1 MNIKDSIERSRQNSR
16 KYLFYTGLGYSAMT
30 SAVLT
35 LLTYGKD
42 YLSGLVSSLR
52 KEELFEKLYTLL
64 AESGTGDTRYAIKF
78 FLENG
83 FPYREETL
91 PKEPEQRKP
100 DDASFDLLREEMK
113 QILDLL
119 TFRER
124 RVMELRLGLTDGRI
138 HTLEE
143 VAGEFGITRE
153 RVRQIEAKALRR
165 LRHPSARALRRDYRL
180 RENLTEPIT
189 YSTFEEEGL
198 PDCAADNSVSF
209 VRYSPLM
216 ACIDTDS
223 YEPIEEKSAGS
234 VFTSPSSTFRMTTN
248 TASMGIVLNQ
258 LRNERHVDL
267 SHVRIE
273 EVLNYFDYENE
284 SSQEARFAVYTEIL
298 PKGNEK
304 ELLFIQVQ
312 AKQEAKEHQ
321 NIVLLLDVSGSMAE
335 NAEVTQ
341 EAVAAIISKL
351 KPGDIFSLITYS
363 TTDRTVIKGFE
374 ITGDQ
379 DKEDLM
385 GTILSLR
392 ISGCTNGS
400 AGIET
405 AYRIGE
411 EYYHEGWSNQVILIT
426 DGDLNFGITEKGGL
440 KSLIEEKKKSNLFLS
455 VIGTGIWNY
464 KDDNLEALSKHG
476 NGTYCVVNS
485 LEDVEESVSRR
496 YISLT
501 NIIAKDVKAQVEFN
515 PKYVKEYRL
524 LGYENRQ
531 LQHEDF
537 ADDNV
542 ISEPYGSGGHGIA
555 LYELT
560 MNHGEPRSDLKYQKT
575 VLNDSDELGTI
586 RVRYKEP
593 LSDESCEIE
602 KIVYPDEKSGV
613 NIQLA
618 YMLYC
623 LSEKLRGSGKLDEAD
638 ENFLHEVMAG
648 GLYEAFPESNEE
660 KLELFINALTENY

>member
-35 LLTYGKD
+35 LLTYGKE
-42 YLSGLVSSLR
+42 YLSELVSSLC
-52 KEELFEKLYTLL
+52 KEELFENLYTLL

-91 PKEPEQRKP
+91 PKEPEQEKP

-124 RVMELRLGLTDGRI
+124 RVMELRLGFTDGRI

-189 YSTFEEEGL
+189 YSMFEEEGL

-267 SHVRIE
+267 SQVRIE

-284 SSQEARFAVYTEIL
+284 SPQEARFAVYTEIL

-379 DKEDLM
+379 DREDLM
-385 GTILSLR
+385 GIILSLR

-440 KSLIEEKKKSNLFLS
+440 KSLIEEKRKSNLFLS

-464 KDDNLEALSKHG
+464 KDDNLEALSKNG

>member
-1 MNIKDSIERSRQNSR
+1 MIIKDSIERSRQNSR

-35 LLTYGKD
+35 LLTYGKE
-42 YLSGLVSSLR
+42 YLSELVSSLR

-91 PKEPEQRKP
+91 PKEPEQEKP

-124 RVMELRLGLTDGRI
+124 RVMELRLGFIDGRI

-143 VAGEFGITRE
+143 VAVEFGITRE

-284 SSQEARFAVYTEIL
+284 SPEEARFAVYTEIL

-379 DKEDLM
+379 DREDLM
-385 GTILSLR
+385 GIILSLR

-464 KDDNLEALSKHG
+464 KDDNLEALSKNG
-476 NGTYCVVNS
+476 NGTYCVINS

-638 ENFLHEVMAG
+638 KNFLHEVMAG

>member
-42 YLSGLVSSLR
+42 YLSELVSSLR

-91 PKEPEQRKP
+91 PKEPEQETP

-267 SHVRIE
+267 SQVRIE

-284 SSQEARFAVYTEIL
+284 SPQEARFAVYTEIL
-298 PKGNEK
+298 PKGSDK

-379 DKEDLM
+379 DREDLM

-426 DGDLNFGITEKGGL
+426 DGDLNLGITEKGGL

-464 KDDNLEALSKHG
+464 KDDNLEALSKNG
-476 NGTYCVVNS
+476 NGTYCVINS

-560 MNHGEPRSDLKYQKT
+560 MNHGEPRSNLKYQKT

>member
-35 LLTYGKD
+35 LLTYGKE
-42 YLSGLVSSLR
+42 YLSELVSSLC

-78 FLENG
+78 YLVNG

-91 PKEPEQRKP
+91 TKEPEQETP

-180 RENLTEPIT
+180 RENLPEPIT
-189 YSTFEEEGL
+189 YSTFEGEGL

-267 SHVRIE
+267 SQVRIE

-284 SSQEARFAVYTEIL
+284 SPEEARFAVYTEIL
-298 PKGNEK
+298 PKGSEK

-379 DKEDLM
+379 DREDLM

-660 KLELFINALTENY
+660 KLELFIHALTENY

>member
-35 LLTYGKD
+35 LLTYGKE
-42 YLSGLVSSLR
+42 YLSELVSSLR

-91 PKEPEQRKP
+91 PKEPEQEKP

-216 ACIDTDS
+216 ACIDTAS

-284 SSQEARFAVYTEIL
+284 SPQEARFAVYTEIL

-351 KPGDIFSLITYS
+351 KPGDIFSLTTYS

-440 KSLIEEKKKSNLFLS
+440 KSLIEEKKNSNLFLS

-464 KDDNLEALSKHG
+464 KDDNLEALSKNG

-560 MNHGEPRSDLKYQKT
+560 MNHGEPRSGLKYQKT

-648 GLYEAFPESNEE
+648 GLYEAFPESNGE

>member
-91 PKEPEQRKP
+91 PKEPEQEKP

-124 RVMELRLGLTDGRI
+124 RVMELRLGFIDGRI

-284 SSQEARFAVYTEIL
+284 SPEEARFAVYTEIL

-385 GTILSLR
+385 GTILSLK

-476 NGTYCVVNS
+476 NGTYCVINS

-560 MNHGEPRSDLKYQKT
+560 MNHGEPRSGLKYQKT

>member
-35 LLTYGKD
+35 LLTYGKE
-42 YLSGLVSSLR
+42 YLSGLVSSLC

-64 AESGTGDTRYAIKF
+64 AESGTGDTRYAIRF

-91 PKEPEQRKP
+91 PKEPEQEKP

-124 RVMELRLGLTDGRI
+124 RVMELRLGFTDGRI

-258 LRNERHVDL
+258 MRNERHVDL

-284 SSQEARFAVYTEIL
+284 SPEDARFAVYTEIL
-298 PKGNEK
+298 PKGSEK

-464 KDDNLEALSKHG
+464 KDDNLEALSKNG

-560 MNHGEPRSDLKYQKT
+560 MNHGEPRSNLKYQKT

>member
-42 YLSGLVSSLR
+42 YLSELVSSLR

-91 PKEPEQRKP
+91 PKEPEQETP

-267 SHVRIE
+267 SQVRIE

-284 SSQEARFAVYTEIL
+284 SPQEARFAVYTEIL
-298 PKGNEK
+298 PKGSDK

-379 DKEDLM
+379 DREDLM

-426 DGDLNFGITEKGGL
+426 DGDLNFGSTEKGGL

-464 KDDNLEALSKHG
+464 KDDNLEALSKNG
-476 NGTYCVVNS
+476 NGTYCVINS

-560 MNHGEPRSDLKYQKT
+560 MNHGEPRSNLKYQKT

>member
-35 LLTYGKD
+35 LLTYGKE
-42 YLSGLVSSLR
+42 YLSELVSSLR

-91 PKEPEQRKP
+91 PKEPEQEKP

-258 LRNERHVDL
+258 MRNERHVDL

-284 SSQEARFAVYTEIL
+284 SPEDARFAVYTEIL

-312 AKQEAKEHQ
+312 AKQEAKEHR

-379 DKEDLM
+379 DREDLM

-464 KDDNLEALSKHG
+464 KDDNLEALSKNG

>member
-35 LLTYGKD
+35 LLTYGKE
-42 YLSGLVSSLR
+42 YLSGLVSSLC

-91 PKEPEQRKP
+91 PKEPEQEKP

-258 LRNERHVDL
+258 MRNERHVDL

-284 SSQEARFAVYTEIL
+284 SPEEARFAVYTEIL
-298 PKGNEK
+298 PKGSE
-304 ELLFIQVQ
+304 
-312 AKQEAKEHQ
+312 EHQ

-379 DKEDLM
+379 DREDLM
-385 GTILSLR
+385 GIILSLR

-476 NGTYCVVNS
+476 NGTYCVINS

>member
-42 YLSGLVSSLR
+42 YLSELVSSLR

-91 PKEPEQRKP
+91 PKEPEQETP

-267 SHVRIE
+267 SQVRIE

-284 SSQEARFAVYTEIL
+284 SPQEARFAVYTEIL
-298 PKGNEK
+298 PKGSDK

-379 DKEDLM
+379 DREDLM

-464 KDDNLEALSKHG
+464 KDDNLEALSKNG
-476 NGTYCVVNS
+476 NGTYCVINS

-560 MNHGEPRSDLKYQKT
+560 MNHGEPRSNLKYQKT

>member
-91 PKEPEQRKP
+91 PKEPEQEKP

-198 PDCAADNSVSF
+198 PDCAADNSVTF

-284 SSQEARFAVYTEIL
+284 SPEEARFAVYTEIL
-298 PKGNEK
+298 PKGSEK

-385 GTILSLR
+385 GTILSLK

-476 NGTYCVVNS
+476 NGTYCVINS

-560 MNHGEPRSDLKYQKT
+560 MNHGEPRSNLKYQKT

-648 GLYEAFPESNEE
+648 GLYEAFPESNDE

>member
-91 PKEPEQRKP
+91 TKEPEQETP

-258 LRNERHVDL
+258 MRNERHVDL

-284 SSQEARFAVYTEIL
+284 SPEDARFAVYTEIL
-298 PKGNEK
+298 PKGSDK

-351 KPGDIFSLITYS
+351 KPGDIFSLTTYS

-379 DKEDLM
+379 DREDLM

-464 KDDNLEALSKHG
+464 KDDNLEALSKNG

>member
-35 LLTYGKD
+35 LLTYGKE
-42 YLSGLVSSLR
+42 YLSELVSSLR

-64 AESGTGDTRYAIKF
+64 AESGTGDTRYAIQF

-91 PKEPEQRKP
+91 PKEPEQEKP

-267 SHVRIE
+267 SQVRIE

-284 SSQEARFAVYTEIL
+284 SPQEARFAVYTEIL

-385 GTILSLR
+385 GTILSLK

-464 KDDNLEALSKHG
+464 KDDNLEALSKNG

-560 MNHGEPRSDLKYQKT
+560 MNHGEPRSGLKYQKT

>member
-91 PKEPEQRKP
+91 PKEPEQEKP

-284 SSQEARFAVYTEIL
+284 SPEEARFAVYTEIL

-385 GTILSLR
+385 GTILSLK

-476 NGTYCVVNS
+476 NGTYCVINS

>member
-35 LLTYGKD
+35 LLTYGKE
-42 YLSGLVSSLR
+42 YLSELVSSLR

-91 PKEPEQRKP
+91 PKEPEQEKP

-267 SHVRIE
+267 SQVRIE

-284 SSQEARFAVYTEIL
+284 SPEEASFAVYTEIL
-298 PKGNEK
+298 PKGSEK

-379 DKEDLM
+379 DREDLM

-464 KDDNLEALSKHG
+464 KDDNLEALSKNG

>member
-91 PKEPEQRKP
+91 TKEPEQEKP

-124 RVMELRLGLTDGRI
+124 RVMELRLGFTDGRI

-189 YSTFEEEGL
+189 YSTFEGEGL

-267 SHVRIE
+267 SQVRIE

-284 SSQEARFAVYTEIL
+284 SPEEARFAVYTEIL
-298 PKGNEK
+298 PKGSEK

-379 DKEDLM
+379 DREDLM

-464 KDDNLEALSKHG
+464 KDDNLEALSKNG

>member
-35 LLTYGKD
+35 LLTYGKE
-42 YLSGLVSSLR
+42 YLSELVSSLR

-91 PKEPEQRKP
+91 PKEPEQETP

-267 SHVRIE
+267 SQVRIE

-284 SSQEARFAVYTEIL
+284 SPQEARFAVYTEIL

-379 DKEDLM
+379 DREDLM

-464 KDDNLEALSKHG
+464 KDDNLEALSKNG

-593 LSDESCEIE
+593 LSEDSCEIE

-660 KLELFINALTENY
+660 KLELFIHALTENY

>member
-35 LLTYGKD
+35 LLTYGKE
-42 YLSGLVSSLR
+42 YLSGLVSSLC

-91 PKEPEQRKP
+91 PKEPEQEKP

-124 RVMELRLGLTDGRI
+124 RVMELRLGFTDGRI

-180 RENLTEPIT
+180 RERLTEPIT

-267 SHVRIE
+267 SQVRIE

-284 SSQEARFAVYTEIL
+284 SPEEARFAVYTEIL
-298 PKGNEK
+298 PKGSEK

-464 KDDNLEALSKHG
+464 KDDNLEALSKNG

-593 LSDESCEIE
+593 LSEDSCEIE

>member
-35 LLTYGKD
+35 LLTYGKE
-42 YLSGLVSSLR
+42 YLSELVSSLC

-78 FLENG
+78 YLVNG

-91 PKEPEQRKP
+91 PKEPEQETP

-180 RENLTEPIT
+180 RENLPEPIT
-189 YSTFEEEGL
+189 YSTFEGEGL

-267 SHVRIE
+267 SQVRIE

-284 SSQEARFAVYTEIL
+284 SPEEARFAVYTEIL
-298 PKGNEK
+298 PKGSEK

-379 DKEDLM
+379 DREDLM

-660 KLELFINALTENY
+660 KLELFIHALTENY

>member
-1 MNIKDSIERSRQNSR
+1 MNIKNSIERSRQNSR

-64 AESGTGDTRYAIKF
+64 AESGTGDTRYAINF

-91 PKEPEQRKP
+91 PKEPDQETP

-258 LRNERHVDL
+258 MRNERHVDL

-284 SSQEARFAVYTEIL
+284 SPQEARFAVYTEIL

-374 ITGDQ
+374 ITGNQ
-379 DKEDLM
+379 DREDLM
-385 GTILSLR
+385 GIILSLR

-464 KDDNLEALSKHG
+464 KDDNLEALSKNG

-560 MNHGEPRSDLKYQKT
+560 MNHGEPRSGLKYQKT

-660 KLELFINALTENY
+660 KLELFILALTENY

>member
-35 LLTYGKD
+35 LLTYGKE
-42 YLSGLVSSLR
+42 YLSELVSSLC

-78 FLENG
+78 YLVNG

-91 PKEPEQRKP
+91 PKEPEQETP

-180 RENLTEPIT
+180 RENLPEPIT
-189 YSTFEEEGL
+189 YSTFEGEGL

-223 YEPIEEKSAGS
+223 YEPIEEKSAAS

-267 SHVRIE
+267 SQVRIE

-284 SSQEARFAVYTEIL
+284 SPEEARFAVYTEIL
-298 PKGNEK
+298 PKGSEK

-379 DKEDLM
+379 DREDLM

-660 KLELFINALTENY
+660 KLELFIHALTENY

>member
-1 MNIKDSIERSRQNSR
+1 MNIKNSIEHSRQNSR

-35 LLTYGKD
+35 LLTYGKE
-42 YLSGLVSSLR
+42 YLSELVSSLC

-78 FLENG
+78 YLVNG

-91 PKEPEQRKP
+91 PKEPEQETP

-180 RENLTEPIT
+180 RENLPEPIT
-189 YSTFEEEGL
+189 YSTFEGEGL

-267 SHVRIE
+267 SQVRIE

-284 SSQEARFAVYTEIL
+284 SPEEARFAVYTEIL
-298 PKGNEK
+298 PKGSEK

-379 DKEDLM
+379 DREDLM

-660 KLELFINALTENY
+660 KLELFIHALTENY

>member
-35 LLTYGKD
+35 LLTYGKE
-42 YLSGLVSSLR
+42 YLSELVSSLC

-91 PKEPEQRKP
+91 PKEPEQEKP

-124 RVMELRLGLTDGRI
+124 RVMELRLGFTDGRI

-189 YSTFEEEGL
+189 YSMFEEEGL

-267 SHVRIE
+267 SQVRIE

-284 SSQEARFAVYTEIL
+284 SPQEARFAVYTEIL

-379 DKEDLM
+379 DREDLI
-385 GTILSLR
+385 GIILSLR

-464 KDDNLEALSKHG
+464 KDDNLEALSKNG

>member
-35 LLTYGKD
+35 LLTYGKE
-42 YLSGLVSSLR
+42 YLSELVSSLR

-91 PKEPEQRKP
+91 PKEPEQEKP
-100 DDASFDLLREEMK
+100 DAASFDLLREEMK

-124 RVMELRLGLTDGRI
+124 RVMELRLGFTDGRI

-223 YEPIEEKSAGS
+223 YEPIEEKSAAS

-248 TASMGIVLNQ
+248 TASIGIVLNQ
-258 LRNERHVDL
+258 MRNERHVDL

-284 SSQEARFAVYTEIL
+284 SPEDARFAVYTEIL
-298 PKGNEK
+298 PKGSEK

-379 DKEDLM
+379 DREDLM

-426 DGDLNFGITEKGGL
+426 DGDLNFGITGKGGL

-464 KDDNLEALSKHG
+464 KDDNLEALSKNG

-575 VLNDSDELGTI
+575 VLDDSDELGTI

-660 KLELFINALTENY
+660 KLELFIHALTENY

>member
-16 KYLFYTGLGYSAMT
+16 KYLFYTGLGYSSMT

-35 LLTYGKD
+35 LLTYGKE
-42 YLSGLVSSLR
+42 YLSELVSSLR

-91 PKEPEQRKP
+91 PKEPEQEKP

-216 ACIDTDS
+216 ACIDTAS

-284 SSQEARFAVYTEIL
+284 SPQEARFAVYTEIL

-464 KDDNLEALSKHG
+464 KDDNLEALSKNG

-560 MNHGEPRSDLKYQKT
+560 MNHGEPRSGLKYQKT

-648 GLYEAFPESNEE
+648 GLYEAFPESNGE

>member
-35 LLTYGKD
+35 LLTYGKE
-42 YLSGLVSSLR
+42 YLSELVSSLR

-64 AESGTGDTRYAIKF
+64 AESGTGDTRYAIQF

-91 PKEPEQRKP
+91 PKEPEQEKP

-267 SHVRIE
+267 SQVRIE

-284 SSQEARFAVYTEIL
+284 SPQEARFAVYTEIL
-298 PKGNEK
+298 PKGSEK

-385 GTILSLR
+385 GTILSLK

-464 KDDNLEALSKHG
+464 KDDNLEALSKNG

-560 MNHGEPRSDLKYQKT
+560 MNHGEPRSGLKYQKT

>member
-35 LLTYGKD
+35 LLTYGKE
-42 YLSGLVSSLR
+42 YLSELVSSLC

-91 PKEPEQRKP
+91 PKEPEQEKP

-284 SSQEARFAVYTEIL
+284 SPEEARFAVYTEIL
-298 PKGNEK
+298 PKGSDK

-351 KPGDIFSLITYS
+351 KTGDIFSLTTYS

-379 DKEDLM
+379 DREDLM

-464 KDDNLEALSKHG
+464 KDDNLEALSKNG

-560 MNHGEPRSDLKYQKT
+560 MNHGEPRSNLKYQKT

>member
-35 LLTYGKD
+35 LLTYGKE
-42 YLSGLVSSLR
+42 YLSELVSSLR

-91 PKEPEQRKP
+91 PKEPEQETP
-100 DDASFDLLREEMK
+100 DDASFDMLREEMK

-258 LRNERHVDL
+258 MRNERHVDL

-284 SSQEARFAVYTEIL
+284 SPEEARFAVYTEIL

-379 DKEDLM
+379 DREDLM
-385 GTILSLR
+385 GIILSLR

-464 KDDNLEALSKHG
+464 KDDNLEALSKNG

>member
-35 LLTYGKD
+35 LLTYGKE

-91 PKEPEQRKP
+91 PKEPEQETP

-267 SHVRIE
+267 SQVRIE

-284 SSQEARFAVYTEIL
+284 SPEEARFAVYTEIL

-321 NIVLLLDVSGSMAE
+321 NIVLLLDVSGTMAE

-379 DKEDLM
+379 DREDLM

-455 VIGTGIWNY
+455 VIGTGVWNY

>member
-35 LLTYGKD
+35 LLTYGKE
-42 YLSGLVSSLR
+42 YLSELVSSLC

-78 FLENG
+78 YLVNG

-91 PKEPEQRKP
+91 PKEPEQETP

-124 RVMELRLGLTDGRI
+124 MVMELRLGLTDGRI

-180 RENLTEPIT
+180 RENLPEPIT
-189 YSTFEEEGL
+189 YSTFEGEGL

-267 SHVRIE
+267 SQVRIE

-284 SSQEARFAVYTEIL
+284 SPEEARFAVYTEIL
-298 PKGNEK
+298 PKGSEK

-379 DKEDLM
+379 DREDLM

-660 KLELFINALTENY
+660 KLELFIHALTENY

>member
-35 LLTYGKD
+35 LLTYGKE
-42 YLSGLVSSLR
+42 YLSELVSSLR

-91 PKEPEQRKP
+91 PKEPEQEKP

-258 LRNERHVDL
+258 MRNERHVDL

-284 SSQEARFAVYTEIL
+284 SPEEARFAVYTEIL

-379 DKEDLM
+379 DREDLM
-385 GTILSLR
+385 GIILSLR

-464 KDDNLEALSKHG
+464 KDDNLEALSKNG